1 MKLGFE
7 LTIQQ
12 TQKLVMTPE
21 LIQAI
26 QILQFN
32 TQELD
37 AYVQEQLL
45 TNPVLESDKPA
56 DTHHDADN
64 EGTHETQENLEPHEH
79 AENSKHDEPKEK
91 TEMSEVDWREYI
103 KDRGYDDISYRQWEY
118 SKDDKDYSFE
128 QYTSSDITLLEH
140 LLFQLQFA
148 EIKKSCRNMGRYIIE
163 SLDENGYMTLDDEEI
178 AQKFNAPIEKVVE
191 VMDVIH
197 TFDPPGVG
205 AKNLSECL
213 KIQLEHMGCLDET
226 METIVTKYLE
236 DVGANRLGLI
246 AKEVGI
252 SIKEVQEKS
261 DLIKG
266 LEPKPG
272 RQFAS
277 QSATRYIAPD
287 VFLEK
292 VNDEYVVTINESS
305 TPRLIISPYY
315 EKLLAESETDA
326 NLSKYLSGRFNS
338 AMWLIKSIELRKQTI
353 RNVVKEIVKY
363 QKSFFE
369 HGAKHLKTLT
379 LKQIAEEVGIH
390 ESTVS
395 RSINGKYMQTPRGVF
410 ELKYFFTSGV
420 SGTGGESISSK
431 SIKTFMKEIFDGEN
445 PQAPFSDQDIAIMLG
460 EKGIEI
466 SRRTVA
472 KYRDEMN
479 IASSSKRKRY

>member
-1 MKLGFE
+1 
-7 LTIQQ
+7 
-12 TQKLVMTPE
+12 
-21 LIQAI
+21 
-26 QILQFN
+26 
-32 TQELD
+32 
-37 AYVQEQLL
+37 VQEQLL
-45 TNPVLESDKPA
+45 ANPVLEPDKPSESDSDEENDGA
-56 DTHHDADN
+56 SEA
-64 EGTHETQENLEPHEH
+64 QENRERHEH
-79 AENSKHDEPKEK
+79 SENSKNDKSEEQA
-91 TEMSEVDWREYI
+91 EMSEVDWREYI

-118 SKDDKDYSFE
+118 SNDDKDYSFE
-128 QYTSSDITLLEH
+128 QYISSDITLLEH

-163 SLDENGYMTLDDEEI
+163 SLDENGYMTLETEEI
-178 AQKFNAPIEKVVE
+178 AEKFNAPIEKVVE
-191 VMDVIH
+191 VMDIIH

-213 KIQLEHMGCLDET
+213 LIQLEHMGCLDDT
-226 METIVTKYLE
+226 METIISNHLE

-246 AKEVGI
+246 AKEIGI
-252 SIKEVQEKS
+252 SIKEMQEKS

-277 QSATRYIAPD
+277 QGATRYIAPD

-292 VNDEYVVTINESS
+292 INGEYVASINESS
-305 TPRLIISPYY
+305 APRLIISPYY
-315 EKLLAESETDA
+315 KKLLTESETDA

-353 RNVVKEIVKY
+353 RNVVEEIVKY
-363 QKSFFE
+363 QKNFFE
-369 HGAKHLKTLT
+369 HGTKYLKTLT

-420 SGTGGESISSK
+420 SGIDGESISSK
-431 SIKTFMKEIFDGEN
+431 SIKTFMKEIFDSEN
-445 PQAPFSDQDIAIMLG
+445 AQAPFSDQDIAIMLG